1 MANKQEVITH
11 LNVLLKNEL
20 TAINQYFLH
29 AKMLQH
35 MGYATF
41 GAHEYQESID
51 EMKHADL
58 IMQRI
63 FMLGGLP
70 NLQDLGRLRIGENP
84 IEIISCDYEM
94 ELEIQRDLLAAHKA
108 CSDAHDP
115 TSTSLVEEILVSEEK
130 HIEELQAR
138 LKQIA
143 LIGEQ
148 NYLQTLI

>member
-1 MANKQEVITH
+1 
-11 LNVLLKNEL
+11 
-20 TAINQYFLH
+20 
-29 AKMLQH
+29 

-84 IEIISCDYEM
+84 IEIIKADYEM
-94 ELEIQRDLLAAHKA
+94 EQEVYRDLIAAHKI
-108 CSDAHDP
+108 CDDGSDP
-115 TSTSLVEEILVSEEK
+115 TSTTLIEEILASEEK
-130 HIEELQAR
+130 HIEELEAR

-143 LIGEQ
+143 AMGEQ